1 LSAAPPSTVCLT
13 SRSRLL
19 QKASKNLPPKPHGIK
34 GRISSIRLFL
44 NLWVPKHLGAG
55 QAWFPKTLLGRE
67 FGVIERSARVQ
78 WPLLRA
84 LSTFRFRG
92 FATRSKFVLNR
103 RSTSLLAVGKAIDSS
118 RAYWT
123 APYSGKYA
131 HEELGYHL
139 SGISQAVA
147 LLLVSA
153 NPRSQSP
160 G

>member
-1 LSAAPPSTVCLT
+1 MKTIGRKSSKALF
-13 SRSRLL
+13 
-19 QKASKNLPPKPHGIK
+19 QKV
-34 GRISSIRLFL
+34 
-44 NLWVPKHLGAG
+44 WVVKQLGAG

-139 SGISQAVA
+139 SGISQAGA
-147 LLLVSA
+147 LRLVSGDA
-153 NPRSQSP
+153 STQSP
-160 G
+160 V